1 MEDGSFV
8 SAQAIFVRFMS
19 KIDSKF
25 TTAMKE
31 FQDYRGL
38 KNAGEKLIKSIQE
51 GAKKG
56 IRLPQPYPLAK
67 QHMPIMPIVD
77 SKTSSRK

>member
-1 MEDGSFV
+1 MEDGSV
-8 SAQAIFVRFMS
+8 VPAQAIFVRF
-19 KIDSKF
+19 ISKF

-77 SKTSSRK
+77 GKTSSRK

>member
-1 MEDGSFV
+1 MEDGSV
-8 SAQAIFVRFMS
+8 VPAQAIFVRFMS
-19 KIDSKF
+19 KF
-25 TTAMKE
+25 TTTMKE

-77 SKTSSRK
+77 GKTSSRKCKE

>member
-1 MEDGSFV
+1 MEDGSV
-8 SAQAIFVRFMS
+8 VPAQAILVRFM
-19 KIDSKF
+19 SKF

-77 SKTSSRK
+77 G

>member
-1 MEDGSFV
+1 MEDGSV
-8 SAQAIFVRFMS
+8 VPAQAIFVRFM
-19 KIDSKF
+19 SKF

-77 SKTSSRK
+77 GKTSSRKCKE

>member
-1 MEDGSFV
+1 MEDGSV
-8 SAQAIFVRFMS
+8 VPAQAIFVRF
-19 KIDSKF
+19 ISKF

-77 SKTSSRK
+77 GKTSSRKCKE

>member
-1 MEDGSFV
+1 MEDGSV
-8 SAQAIFVRFMS
+8 VPAQAIFVRF
-19 KIDSKF
+19 ISKF

-77 SKTSSRK
+77 DKTSSRKCKE